1 MQLEPDFIRSV
12 IFVVLNALGIFA
24 LVLILAYTVYGTD
37 PTEEE

>member
-1 MQLEPDFIRSV
+1 MQFDPDFLKSV
-12 IFVVLNALGIFA
+12 IFVVLDAMGIFA